1 MEGNCR
7 ITVLNERLLRVE
19 YNERGRFLDSP
30 SFAFISRAT
39 RSEPRICTIGRS
51 GALGTAPDITE
62 SALGSERHAK
72 DDLIVLAES
81 HQLRLCLD
89 TRSGYLLAMTQQC
102 RKTVLEYVDSGAVDA
117 AETAAASKNDPPRMK
132 YRTVRDPQN
141 QGGTIQTL
149 DECDGWYH
157 IRKLVDIRQNGIG
170 EGFFSADGLAIIN
183 DSNSLVFM
191 GKNWSDPLDEQ
202 GFVTRAAFFGGSHD
216 HLDLVLFE
224 HSPKG
229 PEQSFP
235 EILREYLFPYIG
247 APPKP
252 PLEVFGVWFCRYWPY
267 RQQDIIDLVL
277 RFENRSEPESAPH
290 RGQANASQPCRLPAV
305 DLSIFVI
312 DMDWHQPDQWTGFSW
327 NRALFPD
334 PEALMAWLHSR
345 PCPVRVALNLH
356 PADGIAPNE
365 DMFLQA
371 RALAYPEH
379 NETEHIPFHIMD
391 CRFRQAYFSVVL
403 NALENQIAANE
414 MRMIKHGV
422 DFWWVDW
429 QQGVSKRDGFDP
441 MPLLNHYH
449 YLWAA
454 NGSRNGRLLPVILS
468 RWPGLGGHRY
478 PVGFSGDT
486 LATWDSL
493 AMQPAFTAMAA
504 NVGFYYW
511 SHDIG
516 GHYGGYEDPE
526 LYVRWLQW
534 GCFSPILRLHCSK
547 NPFMSRTPWAFGSF
561 EIEAIARKILSLRAS
576 LALFFASIPAHIP
589 ICAPMYHFSWSEAPE
604 RRSWTPPAFD
614 SWTNQYYLGGNTV
627 IVAPFLSP
635 REASTQLSSVSVCLP
650 PHRQWIAWDEGI
662 ATMHPCTDLDGIAL
676 DDSAVWNT
684 ALPTDTCFRRFGEL
698 SSLNVF
704 LGEGAIVLRLIRT
717 NNEAILKVTIVTGRQ
732 NTLEVPHL
740 ALRIEIGGVHGDVVS
755 VERLQAE
762 CPSSWYRPRPIRRL
776 RLVLRKPN
784 HTTMLHDFTAEDLWG
799 RPSAALSL
807 TWAAA
812 SRASSHA
819 QATAHS
825 VVKLFLHHF
834 RLRSDQKEHL
844 FQRYLETTCKAG
856 DAADFERYLDEFA
869 MVLSAAQRE
878 ALLAA
883 HLHGWMAFAAPFVGE
898 VFTS

>member
-422 DFWWVDW
+422 
-429 QQGVSKRDGFDP
+429 KRDGFDP
-441 MPLLNHYH
+441 MPLPLPLGRERLPQRTSPAGNPVAMARSWWTSLSRGILRGYPGNMGFSSDATGVHRYGGKRGVLLLVARH
-449 YLWAA
+449 WWPLRRLR
-454 NGSRNGRLLPVILS
+454 GSR
-468 RWPGLGGHRY
+468 
-478 PVGFSGDT
+478 
-486 LATWDSL
+486 A
-493 AMQPAFTAMAA
+493 
-504 NVGFYYW
+504 
-511 SHDIG
+511 
-516 GHYGGYEDPE
+516 
-526 LYVRWLQW
+526 
-534 GCFSPILRLHCSK
+534 
-547 NPFMSRTPWAFGSF
+547 
-561 EIEAIARKILSLRAS
+561 LRA
-576 LALFFASIPAHIP
+576 LASVGLFFADLAPALQQESIHESNALGIRLFRNRGY
-589 ICAPMYHFSWSEAPE
+589 CSKDSESARFACSVFRIDSSAYPNLCTHVSFLLERSTRAPE
-604 RRSWTPPAFD
+604 
-614 SWTNQYYLGGNTV
+614 
-627 IVAPFLSP
+627 
-635 REASTQLSSVSVCLP
+635 
-650 PHRQWIAWDEGI
+650 
-662 ATMHPCTDLDGIAL
+662 LD
-676 DDSAVWNT
+676 T
-684 ALPTDTCFRRFGEL
+684 TCF
-698 SSLNVF
+698 
-704 LGEGAIVLRLIRT
+704 
-717 NNEAILKVTIVTGRQ
+717 
-732 NTLEVPHL
+732 
-740 ALRIEIGGVHGDVVS
+740 
-755 VERLQAE
+755 
-762 CPSSWYRPRPIRRL
+762 
-776 RLVLRKPN
+776 
-784 HTTMLHDFTAEDLWG
+784 
-799 RPSAALSL
+799 
-807 TWAAA
+807 
-812 SRASSHA
+812 
-819 QATAHS
+819 
-825 VVKLFLHHF
+825 
-834 RLRSDQKEHL
+834 
-844 FQRYLETTCKAG
+844 
-856 DAADFERYLDEFA
+856 
-869 MVLSAAQRE
+869 
-878 ALLAA
+878 
-883 HLHGWMAFAAPFVGE
+883 
-898 VFTS
+898 

>member
-89 TRSGYLLAMTQQC
+89 TRSGNLLAMTQQC

-183 DSNSLVFM
+183 DSNSLVFT

-429 QQGVSKRDGFDP
+429 QQGVS
-441 MPLLNHYH
+441 
-449 YLWAA
+449 
-454 NGSRNGRLLPVILS
+454 
-468 RWPGLGGHRY
+468 
-478 PVGFSGDT
+478 
-486 LATWDSL
+486 
-493 AMQPAFTAMAA
+493 
-504 NVGFYYW
+504 
-511 SHDIG
+511 
-516 GHYGGYEDPE
+516 
-526 LYVRWLQW
+526 
-534 GCFSPILRLHCSK
+534 
-547 NPFMSRTPWAFGSF
+547 MSRTPWAFGSF

-676 DDSAVWNT
+676 DDSTVWNT

-844 FQRYLETTCKAG
+844 FQRYLESTCKAG